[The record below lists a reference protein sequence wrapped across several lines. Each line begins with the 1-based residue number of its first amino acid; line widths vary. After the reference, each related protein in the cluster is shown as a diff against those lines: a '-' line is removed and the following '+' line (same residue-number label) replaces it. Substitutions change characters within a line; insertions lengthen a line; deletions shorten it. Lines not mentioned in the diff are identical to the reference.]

1 MSFPPVADLKLFI
14 FPSYFVDTESPVFL
28 TNVSNQ
34 FAETEYGLVDHTRVS
49 WTEPIASDNSGI
61 YTMTSSHRSGTD
73 FLLGTT
79 LVTYTLVDEAGNTA
93 TLSFTVTVNGKYYKA
108 CTIIMASEEFSIK
121 LFPSWHNLTIP
132 YASH

>member
-1 MSFPPVADLKLFI
+1 MKLFI
-14 FPSYFVDTESPVFL
+14 FTSHFVDTESPVFL

-34 FAETEYGLVDHTRVS
+34 FAETEYGVVDHTRVS
-49 WTEPIASDNSGI
+49 WTVPTASDNSGV

-93 TLSFTVTVNGKYYKA
+93 SLSFTVTVNGKYYIG
-108 CTIIMASEEFSIK
+108 CTIMYSKDKSRVYHRVFS
-121 LFPSWHNLTIP
+121 LNF
-132 YASH
+132 